1 MPKTI
6 RMIADEVRN
15 ALELPAGYYVKVDD
29 ADNILVG
36 NDDLAFAITR
46 KQIDDGLAVTTA
58 CAAFPGLLAA
68 VAKYRTRVEAG
79 YPEKSGSESR

>member
-1 MPKTI
+1 
-6 RMIADEVRN
+6 MIADEVRN

-36 NDDLAFAITR
+36 NSDLAFAITR
-46 KQIDDGLAVTTA
+46 KQIDDALAVETA

-68 VAKYRTRVEAG
+68 VAEYRTRVEAG